1 MNFVEVIHQVLG
13 LADSDVIGLPGPP
26 DLAPHVRQRTAE
38 VLDESRALIGT
49 EATQSDYFKCSEDRF
64 ATLVGMALTHLQP
77 GSRLLDI
84 GNAPGYLAIMLANAG
99 FDIDGINLSEA
110 WNSSYPDPK
119 YVEQFRVKTSDIEK
133 SPLPYPD
140 AIFDAIVFTEVLEH
154 IAIKHPRDL
163 LPEFRRVLRPNGV
176 VVFSTPNVCN
186 VSNVVS
192 LLKGNNIFWDSDI
205 FYGDTDRHNR
215 EFTPREVRSLFE
227 SNGFVTRAYFG
238 MNDHANWRSGSAQHL
253 YDYQAIYGTPEHGLM
268 RNTIVGVFGKASG

>member
-110 WNSSYPDPK
+110 WNSSYPDSK

-133 SPLPYPD
+133 SPLPFPD

-176 VVFSTPNVCN
+176 VVFFNSQCMQCQQ
-186 VSNVVS
+186 
-192 LLKGNNIFWDSDI
+192 
-205 FYGDTDRHNR
+205 RC
-215 EFTPREVRSLFE
+215 FTSE
-227 SNGFVTRAYFG
+227 GQ
-238 MNDHANWRSGSAQHL
+238 QHL
-253 YDYQAIYGTPEHGLM
+253 LGFRHFLRRYGSPQSGIHPARGPFVVRIQWL
-268 RNTIVGVFGKASG
+268 RNARLFRHE

>member
-1 MNFVEVIHQVLG
+1 MRSCSPRFWSISPSSTRAICCLNSGVCCG
-13 LADSDVIGLPGPP
+13 
-26 DLAPHVRQRTAE
+26 RTAWW
-38 VLDESRALIGT
+38 
-49 EATQSDYFKCSEDRF
+49 F
-64 ATLVGMALTHLQP
+64 
-77 GSRLLDI
+77 
-84 GNAPGYLAIMLANAG
+84 
-99 FDIDGINLSEA
+99 
-110 WNSSYPDPK
+110 
-119 YVEQFRVKTSDIEK
+119 
-133 SPLPYPD
+133 
-140 AIFDAIVFTEVLEH
+140 
-154 IAIKHPRDL
+154 
-163 LPEFRRVLRPNGV
+163 
-176 VVFSTPNVCN
+176 FSTPNVCN